1 MFQTENGKEATLPT
15 EEISAV
21 KGTLPLSLGRQESRQ
36 GETAAHQQ
44 VAELDST
51 ALSMVPALKTWKIQ
65 DLRVTVSS

>member
-21 KGTLPLSLGRQESRQ
+21 KGTLPLSLGRQSRQ